1 VRLALPYQ
9 CRMRAHVALRRRQ
22 AGFTYLAVLLLV
34 ALVGLGLAASAN
46 LVATAMQREQEL
58 ELLFIGN
65 QYRLAIGSYYEST
78 PGSVKQFPMTLEAML
93 KDDRHPVTVR
103 HLRKLYNDPMT
114 GKADW
119 VLVTRA
125 DGRIA
130 GIASRSKKAPL
141 KQDNFSNPLDRDFR
155 ASIMLSEWKFIY
167 SPALVAVPGA
177 PGAAPPPFPETPA
190 PGSPPAFG
198 TGFSPA
204 FGSAPSTPPSPV
216 SPASPFLQPE
226 PDARSRR

>member
-1 VRLALPYQ
+1 
-9 CRMRAHVALRRRQ
+9 MRADFAPRSRQ
-22 AGFTYLAVLLLV
+22 AGFTYLAVMLLV

-58 ELLFIGN
+58 ELLFVGN

-78 PGSVKQFPMTLEAML
+78 PGGVKQFPTTLEAML

-114 GKADW
+114 GKPDW

-130 GIASRSKKAPL
+130 GVASRSQKPPFKT
-141 KQDNFSNPLDRDFR
+141 DNFVNPLDRDFR
-155 ASIMLSEWKFIY
+155 ASVMLSEWKFIY
-167 SPALVAVPGA
+167 SPAVVAVPGA
-177 PGAAPPPFPETPA
+177 PGAAPPPFPEAPA

-204 FGSAPSTPPSPV
+204 FGSAPSTPPGPV